1 MNKKLLY
8 TIGIIVLVVLGYIAL
23 QDNQPQSEA
32 MQPHGGAMQPQG
44 MEQMSE
50 SGLELIKES
59 AIIPFKKLYSLDEEW
74 DLIINQFE
82 PNAKISD
89 PGVITSDSDLE
100 QNPAI
105 KVDFYKNEEL
115 VHYQIVFKE
124 MPGFHSVKTGQK
136 YFLDFIDYDGYIN
149 MGHSGFSIESANVK
163 IWRIK

>member
-8 TIGIIVLVVLGYIAL
+8 TIGIIVLIVLGYIAL
-23 QDNQPQSEA
+23 QDNQLQSEA
-32 MQPHGGAMQPQG
+32 MQPHGGAIQPQS

-50 SGLELIKES
+50 SELELINES
-59 AIIPFKKLYSLDEEW
+59 AVIPFKKLYSLDEEW

-89 PGVITSDSDLE
+89 PGVITSESDQE

-105 KVDFYKNEEL
+105 KVDFYKNGEL

-124 MPGFHSVKTGQK
+124 MPGFHSVKDGQK
-136 YFLDFIDYDGYIN
+136 YLLDFIDYTGYNIIGDN
-149 MGHSGFSIESANVK
+149 SFTIETVNSK

>member
-74 DLIINQFE
+74 NLIINQFE
-82 PNAKISD
+82 PSAKISD

-105 KVDFYKNEEL
+105 KVDFYKNGEL

-124 MPGFHSVKTGQK
+124 MPGFHSVKEGQK
-136 YFLDFIDYDGYIN
+136 YLLDLISYTGFNI
-149 MGHSGFSIESANVK
+149 MGDNSFAIETANLK

>member
-32 MQPHGGAMQPQG
+32 MQPHGGAMQPLG
-44 MEQMSE
+44 IEQMSE
-50 SGLELIKES
+50 SELELVNEF
-59 AIIPFKKLYSLDEEW
+59 AVIPFKKLYSLDEEW

-89 PGVITSDSDLE
+89 PGVITSESDQE

-105 KVDFYKNEEL
+105 KVDFYKNGEL

-124 MPGFHSVKTGQK
+124 MPGFHSVKDGQK
-136 YFLDFIDYDGYIN
+136 YLLDFIDYTGYTITGDN
-149 MGHSGFSIESANVK
+149 GFAIETANSK